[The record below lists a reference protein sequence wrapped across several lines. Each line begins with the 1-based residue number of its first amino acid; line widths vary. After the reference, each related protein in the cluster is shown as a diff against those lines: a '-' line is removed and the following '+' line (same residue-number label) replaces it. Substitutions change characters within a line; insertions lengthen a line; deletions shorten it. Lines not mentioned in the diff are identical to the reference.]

1 MKKTIIII
9 TICFG
14 VLFANEKFQQ
24 ENLEV
29 KNENVNSEIH
39 YEYSNNHI
47 KAKNSVPL
55 SEKYMEIQDYLSRA
69 LPAVPF
75 SNSLYAEDCVI
86 YEAVAN
92 NIVSSVFLIL
102 QNLGYEV
109 AVIKDKFQPN
119 EISTLFYSEDKEKLQ
134 NVLSSF
140 AEKMPED
147 KKIEQKESNNET
159 NNEESNKEENEVDV
173 PDIVIFNNTQEL
185 IQHNNLL
192 KLKKER
198 ENKSE

>member
-1 MKKTIIII
+1 MKKTIIAIV
-9 TICFG
+9 ICCG
-14 VLFANEKFQQ
+14 VSFANEKLQQ
-24 ENLEV
+24 ESLET
-29 KNENVNSEIH
+29 KNENMNSQIY

-47 KAKNSVPL
+47 KANNSVPL
-55 SEKYMEIQDYLSRA
+55 SEKYMEIQDYLSKA

-92 NIVSSVFLIL
+92 NIVSSIFLIL

-134 NVLSSF
+134 NALSSF

-173 PDIVIFNNTQEL
+173 PDVVIFNNTQEL